1 MATSIVQQTPKIPHF
16 IAEPNGK
23 YTSSGAISET
33 QLYNAAKTLLKKK
46 FIKGTTLNDFYLAE
60 NYLTLLYAKHEHEV
74 FVCLFLDNQHRLIKA
89 VEMFTG
95 SIDSASIY
103 PREVVKKA
111 LALNAAAVIFAHNHP
126 SGNAEPSQ
134 ADKAMTAK
142 LIKALDLVDVRVL
155 DHFIV
160 AGGDK
165 PYSFALHGL
174 ISSK

>member
-1 MATSIVQQTPKIPHF
+1 MANLASPQGFNIPHF
-16 IAEPNGK
+16 IADTQGK
-23 YTSSGAISET
+23 YKARRALTET
-33 QLYNAAKTLLKKK
+33 QIINTAKTLLKKK
-46 FIKGTTLNDFYLAE
+46 FIKGTTLNDLYLAE
-60 NYLTLLYAKHEHEV
+60 NYLTLHYAKHEHEV
-74 FVCLFLDNQHRLIKA
+74 FICLFLDNQHRLIKT

-95 SIDSASIY
+95 SIGSASVY

-126 SGNAEPSQ
+126 SGNAEASQ

-165 PYSFALHGL
+165 PYSFALQGL
-174 ISSK
+174 I